1 MWESLGKIVLRY
13 RAPLLVLL
21 LAITGFMGWHASKV
35 RINYEFATA
44 IPTDNPKYIA
54 YQAFRRQFG
63 EDNNLMVVG
72 VQTDRFF
79 QKDFFDDYRRLQSD
93 IRRVHGVEGVLSV
106 PVAVA
111 LVKNDSLGK
120 LDAQPVFPDTLSTQ
134 AALDTAAAR
143 FGTLPFY
150 KGLLYNADTKSY
162 LMAVTINGKLMLS
175 PRRTEVI
182 GAIVKLTDAF
192 TQKHKTELHLS
203 GLPLIRTQVAVK
215 LQKEMRWFTI
225 GSFLLS
231 AVILLLF
238 FRSVGATLLSLAVV
252 AVGVIWSFGILQ
264 LMGYKITLLTAL
276 IPPLVVVIG
285 IPNCIY
291 FLNKYHT
298 SWRAHGEKQNA
309 LVQMI
314 SKMGVVTLFCNI
326 AAAIGFAVFAL
337 TRSTILKE
345 FGAVAGISIGLLFLI
360 SLMLIPPVLSYTG
373 APKERHLRYLDNPL
387 LGRWLERLERWSLHR
402 RKTIW
407 GVTVVLLAISIAGI
421 TRLKS
426 VGYIVDDLP
435 RTDKIYSD
443 LKFFEAQFG
452 GVMPLEIVVDA
463 KKKKGLQRDIAGNMR
478 RVDSLVQYLKSKP
491 YVGRTMALT
500 EISKFVRQAFYEG
513 DSSMYALPSDFEL
526 PALKDYLTVQK
537 DNGAKNNSAVSKLL
551 RSLVDSNAQKARIS
565 AAMLDVGSARL
576 PGILDS
582 VQVRA
587 AQVFDTAKYNV
598 QITGGSVTFLEG
610 SRFIINGL
618 KESILWAFLLIA
630 GCMLYL
636 FRSVRILLCS
646 LLPNVIPLV
655 ITAGVMGWAGVPLK
669 PSTVLVFSVTLGIAI
684 DITIRF
690 LVNYRQGANTAA
702 NVEENVV
709 STIHSTGLS
718 IIYTSL
724 VLIAGFVIFC
734 FSGFGGTKALGWLT
748 SLTLVVATVANL
760 TLLPALLLTLAAK
773 KRDRAP
779 ASKSKNRD

>member
-1 MWESLGKIVLRY
+1 MWESLGRIVLRY
-13 RAPLLVLL
+13 RAALLALL
-21 LAITGFMGWHASKV
+21 LAITAFMGWQASKV
-35 RINYEFATA
+35 KISYEFANA
-44 IPTDNPKYIA
+44 IPTDNPKYAA

-63 EDNNLMVVG
+63 EDGNLMVVG

-79 QKDFFDDYRRLQSD
+79 QKDFFDDYRRLQAD
-93 IRRVHGVEGVLSV
+93 IRRVPGVEGVLSV
-106 PVAVA
+106 PAAVA

-120 LDAQPVFPDTLSTQ
+120 LEARAVFPDTLRTQ
-134 AALDTAAAR
+134 ADIDSAAAR

-150 KGLLYNADTKSY
+150 RGLLYNAATRSY
-162 LMAVTINGKLMLS
+162 LMAVTINGPVLQR
-175 PRRTEVI
+175 PERTRVI
-182 GAIVKLTDAF
+182 GGIVKLTDAF
-192 TQKHKTELHLS
+192 SAKHKTELHLS

-215 LQKEMRWFTI
+215 IQNEMRWFTI

-231 AVILLLF
+231 AIILLFF
-238 FRSVGATLLSLAVV
+238 FRSVSATLLSLAVV

-298 SWRAHGEKQNA
+298 AWREYGDKNTA

-314 SKMGVVTLFCNI
+314 AKMGVVTLFCNI

-337 TRSTILKE
+337 TRSAILRE
-345 FGAVAGISIGLLFLI
+345 FGAVAGIAIGALFFI
-360 SLMLIPPVLSYTG
+360 SLLLIPPVLSYAATLK
-373 APKERHLRYLDNPL
+373 ARHLRYLDNAMM
-387 LGRWLERLERWSLHR
+387 GRWLGRLERWSLHHR
-402 RKTIW
+402 RAIW
-407 GVTVVLLAISIAGI
+407 IVTGLLLALSIAGI

-435 RTDKIYSD
+435 KTDKIYAD
-443 LKFFEAQFG
+443 LKFFESQFG

-463 KKKKGLQRDIAGNMR
+463 KKKRGLQRDIPGNMR
-478 RVDSLVQYLKSKP
+478 RVDSLVQYLRGKP
-491 YVGRTMALT
+491 YIGRTLALT
-500 EISKFVRQAFYEG
+500 EIAKFVRQAFYDG
-513 DSSMYALPSDFEL
+513 DSSTYGLPSDFEL
-526 PALKDYLTVQK
+526 PALKDYLSASK
-537 DNGAKNNSAVSKLL
+537 DTGTRAATPVSRLL
-551 RSLVDSNAQKARIS
+551 RTLVDSNSQRARIS
-565 AAMLDVGSARL
+565 SAMMDVGSARL

-582 VQVRA
+582 VQARA
-587 AQVFDTAKYNV
+587 TEIFDTSKYNV

-618 KESILWAFLLIA
+618 QESILWAFALIA
-630 GCMLYL
+630 LCMLYL
-636 FRSVRILLCS
+636 FRSGRILLCS

-690 LVNYRQGANTAA
+690 LVNYKQGAATAA
-702 NVEENVV
+702 DVEKNVV

-760 TLLPALLLTLAAK
+760 TLLPALLLSLRPRKT
-773 KRDRAP
+773 D
-779 ASKSKNRD
+779 KS